1 MWLFHPARVGAI
13 PRSMRS
19 MRSTRALRARAI
31 SATFGVFGAL
41 TAFLAAAATPARA
54 QPLARLR
61 VVVSLPATIPGGIP
75 AGAAGLDGRLLVVF
89 SADSSAAPRFQVGYG
104 ANAQPA
110 FAVDVTD
117 WKPGETRTIDA
128 AAFGFPLASLG
139 ALPRGSYRVQAI
151 LNRYETFRRGDG
163 KVVSLP
169 PDQGE
174 GQRWNAKPGNLFS
187 VPQTVAVDPARG
199 EALRLVID
207 QVIPPIPPF
216 QETRYVK
223 HVRIRSE
230 RLSRFWGRDMYLAA
244 FVTLPDGFESHP
256 DARYPLVINHGH
268 FSTVSDNWREVPPD
282 PNLAPDYSER
292 FSLVG
297 YNRIQQDYSY
307 QFFKEWTGP
316 GFPRV
321 LLVQL
326 QHATPFYDDS
336 YAVNSANNGP
346 YGDAIQYELIPEIE
360 RRFRGIG
367 QGWARFVFG
376 GSTGGWESM
385 AVQMFYPDEY
395 NGAWIAC
402 PDPIDFRHYTVV
414 NIYSDTNAY
423 YIGSRWKRTPR
434 PGHRNWLGH
443 VDATLEEM
451 NRYEYLLGTK
461 GRSGDQWDVWESVYS
476 PVGDDGYP
484 RRIWDR
490 LTGKID
496 PVTAAYWKE
505 HYDLSHILQRD
516 WATLGPK
523 LRGKL
528 RLYVGDMDNYYLN
541 NAVYEVESFLRTKPE
556 AEAVVDYGD
565 RDEHCWN
572 GDHARANAYSRLRYP
587 QMVLPWAVER
597 MLRTA
602 PPGADVRSWR
612 Y

>member
-1 MWLFHPARVGAI
+1 
-13 PRSMRS
+13 MRHLS
-19 MRSTRALRARAI
+19 SQRAR
-31 SATFGVFGAL
+31 GVTRVAL
-41 TAFLAAAATPARA
+41 AQLPARA
-54 QPLARLR
+54 GLAGLAIFCALATFLAVPEASLSAQPSSRLR
-61 VVVSLPATIPGGIP
+61 VVVSLPASIPGGIP
-75 AGAAGLDGRLLVVF
+75 AGATGLDGRLLVVF
-89 SADSSAAPRFQVGYG
+89 SADSSAEPRFQVGYG
-104 ANAQPA
+104 ANTQPA
-110 FAVDVTD
+110 FGVDVAN

-128 AAFGFPLASLG
+128 AAFGFPLESLG

-187 VPQTVAVDPARG
+187 IPRTVPVDPARG
-199 EALRLVID
+199 ETVRLTID
-207 QVIPPIPPF
+207 QAIPPIPPF
-216 QETRYVK
+216 QETKYVK

-244 FVTLPDGFESHP
+244 FVTLPEGFESHP
-256 DARYPLVINHGH
+256 DARYPLIINHGH
-268 FSTVSDNWREVPPD
+268 FSPVPDNWREVPPD

-292 FSLVG
+292 FSLAG

-307 QFFKEWTGP
+307 RFFTEWTGP

-321 LLVQL
+321 LLVQI

-414 NIYSDTNAY
+414 DIYRDTNAY
-423 YIGSRWKRTPR
+423 FIDSRWKRTPR

-461 GRSGDQWDVWESVYS
+461 GRSGDQWDVWESVFS

-490 LTGKID
+490 LTGRID

-505 HYDLSHILQRD
+505 NYDLSYILQRD
-516 WATLGPK
+516 WATLGPR

-541 NAVYEVESFLRTKPE
+541 NAVYEVEKFLRTKPE

-572 GDHARANAYSRLRYP
+572 GDQMRANAYSRLRYP

-602 PPGADVRSWR
+602 PPGADLRSWR